1 MVTNQFK
8 YVYQFKIVLTA
19 TKPPVWRRMQVPDNY
34 SFKDL
39 HVAIQ
44 NVMNWEV
51 YAGSSYEFNVINPAT
66 GLQQAIGCSCYGLSQ
81 FMGINE
87 PLIRIIDYF
96 NPRNTKA
103 NYMAKH
109 ETMWNFKI
117 EFEKILP
124 ADEFEI
130 YPICINGKRASPPE
144 DCGGADKYQD
154 MLEAINE
161 SNSEKDRKTLKLYQ
175 DVFDEDFDPERF
187 DPDNVFFTSGS
198 GNPPLPNDFLD
209 RLI

>member
-1 MVTNQFK
+1 MITNQFK

-19 TKPPVWRRMQVPDNY
+19 TKPPIWRRIQVPDNY

-44 NVMNWEV
+44 NVMDWEV

-66 GLQQAIGCSCYGLSQ
+66 GSKQAIGCSCYGLSQ
-81 FMGINE
+81 FMEINE

-103 NYMAKH
+103 HHMAKH
-109 ETMWNFKI
+109 ETIWNFKI
-117 EFEKILP
+117 EFEKILQ
-124 ADEFEI
+124 E
-130 YPICINGKRASPPE
+130 
-144 DCGGADKYQD
+144 

-161 SNSEKDRKTLKLYQ
+161 SNSERDRKTLKLYQ

-198 GNPPLPNDFLD
+198 GNPPLPDDFLD
-209 RLI
+209 RLIQKLKKL